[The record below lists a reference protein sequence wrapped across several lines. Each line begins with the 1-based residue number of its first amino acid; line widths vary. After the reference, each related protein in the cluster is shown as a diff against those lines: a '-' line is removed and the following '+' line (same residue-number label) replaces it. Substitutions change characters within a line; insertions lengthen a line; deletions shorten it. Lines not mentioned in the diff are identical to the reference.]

1 MTASLSALAPRL
13 RRGTTFAIIGL
24 ALAAGASMLLAQT
37 PSLPDQQIQ
46 LATANRAAKD
56 ADARAAALQRA
67 ARNER
72 DEARR
77 ARTQEA
83 AVAASIQ
90 AAEAQIAA
98 ARARIAIVDRM
109 LRRQRTRLAE
119 QQGPIARLIAALQ
132 SLARRPALLGLIQPG
147 STADIVH
154 VRAALSAVAPVVR
167 ARSDGIRDEIART
180 RRLREGAA
188 LAERSLSE
196 GRARLERERLALVR
210 LEAEHSLRAADYR
223 RTAMFESDRALA
235 LGEQARDLV
244 DLMDTLGAAAET
256 RAALEALPGPLPRPP
271 AEGEPAPAPV
281 ARPAAPPPYRLPV
294 AGQLVTGL
302 GEVSPEGVRS
312 RGLTLATWPGA
323 QVVAPTGGRVVYAG
337 RFRRYGN
344 IVILDHGDGWTS
356 LVAGLDRVLVRV
368 GDSLVQGS
376 PLGRAPQREAPRIM
390 VELRRQG
397 RPVDLAQLLN

>member
-1 MTASLSALAPRL
+1 MRRAALIVIAAMV
-13 RRGTTFAIIGL
+13 AIAVGAR
-24 ALAAGASMLLAQT
+24 ALPAQT
-37 PSLPDQQIQ
+37 PSLADQRAR
-46 LATANRAAKD
+46 LATANRAAQD

-67 ARNER
+67 AQGER

-83 AVAASIQ
+83 AIAANIQ

-98 ARARIAIVDRM
+98 ARARSDIVDRM
-109 LRRQRTRLAE
+109 LNAQRVRLAE
-119 QQGPIARLIAALQ
+119 QQGPVARLIAALQ
-132 SLARRPALLGLIQPG
+132 SLARRPALLGLVQPG
-147 STADIVH
+147 STTDIVH

-167 ARSDGIRDEIART
+167 ARSEGVRDEIART
-180 RRLREGAA
+180 RRLRDNAQ
-188 LAERSLSE
+188 LAERSLRD

-210 LEAEHSLRAADYR
+210 MEAEHRLRASDYR
-223 RTAMFESDRALA
+223 RTAMIESDRALA

-244 DLMDTLGAAAET
+244 DLMDTMGAAAET
-256 RAALEALPGPLPRPP
+256 RAALEALPGPLPRPDG
-271 AEGEPAPAPV
+271 AGEAAQADATRAV
-281 ARPAAPPPYRLPV
+281 APPPYRLPV

-302 GEVSPEGVRS
+302 GEVSAEGVRS

-344 IVILDHGDGWTS
+344 IVILDHGQGWTS

-376 PLGRAPQREAPRIM
+376 PLGRAPQRESPRIM

-397 RPVDLAQLLN
+397 RPVDLAQLLD